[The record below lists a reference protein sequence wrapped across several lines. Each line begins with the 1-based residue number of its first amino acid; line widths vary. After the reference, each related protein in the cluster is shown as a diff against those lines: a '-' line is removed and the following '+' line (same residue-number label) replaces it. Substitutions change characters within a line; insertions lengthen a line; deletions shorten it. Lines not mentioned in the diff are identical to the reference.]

1 MKSGFEKEN
10 NDMFNII
17 RDMEPDDVS
26 KINPYKGFDPRRPNG
41 SSMDRQEKLIP
52 TYDGLDAPPVESKP
66 PVQKPT
72 PAPATAPTPAPKP
85 AGKKIVSIPKK

>member
-41 SSMDRQEKLIP
+41 SSIDNQEKLIP
-52 TYDGLDAPPVESKP
+52 TYDGLDAPPAEAKP
-66 PVQKPT
+66 VAKPV
-72 PAPATAPTPAPKP
+72 PAAQAPAPKP
-85 AGKKIVSIPKK
+85 ASKKIVSIPKK